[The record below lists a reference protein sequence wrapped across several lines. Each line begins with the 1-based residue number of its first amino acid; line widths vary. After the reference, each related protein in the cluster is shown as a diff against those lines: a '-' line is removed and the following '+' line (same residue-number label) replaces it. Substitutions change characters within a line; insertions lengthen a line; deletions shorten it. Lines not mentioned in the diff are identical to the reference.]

1 MDNSGQKQISPQHNQ
16 YLLNR
21 LGLDQELLIVTQT
34 LKYPLSLHGSSIPA
48 YLHTAGRSSGLG
60 GLGALLQRKVSFQV
74 IGSDVY
80 RRL

>member
-34 LKYPLSLHGSSIPA
+34 IKSPLSLHGSSIPA
-48 YLHTAGRSSGLG
+48 VCSYK
-60 GLGALLQRKVSFQV
+60 QMK
-74 IGSDVY
+74 
-80 RRL
+80 